1 MKDLKMS
8 YTNENGERVSAE
20 YDTVMD
26 FLDQMESNGVDI
38 PMMDYTDVDAMFFEN
53 ELNTK
58 HCETIAELVDHCKM
72 ILGVTREPISPP
84 KRGIFYGG
92 EVLSIEEYF
101 TKRMEELG
109 FLTHDADGEPVWATQ
124 VGGYYLFEA
133 EYNTVA
139 EYFSS
144 CGVETEE
151 EKSFALR
158 FGYMTDEELDE
169 NMEVER

>member
-8 YTNENGERVSAE
+8 YTSE
-20 YDTVMD
+20 
-26 FLDQMESNGVDI
+26 
-38 PMMDYTDVDAMFFEN
+38 
-53 ELNTK
+53 
-58 HCETIAELVDHCKM
+58 
-72 ILGVTREPISPP
+72 SPP
-84 KRGIFYGG
+84 KRGIRYGSDI
-92 EVLSIEEYF
+92 LSIEEYF

-109 FLTHDADGEPVWATQ
+109 FLTYDGDGEPVWVEQ

-144 CGVETEE
+144 CGIETEE

-158 FGYMTDEELDE
+158 FGYITDEELDE
-169 NMEVER
+169 NMEVDR